1 MDHDV
6 DMDRAVYLDHNAT
19 TTVRPAAAEA
29 VAAALSLTGNASS
42 VHGFGRAVRRAVEDA
57 REAVA
62 ALVGA
67 APADVVFTSGGT
79 EANNLALRG
88 AGRERIVVSAVE
100 HESVLMAG
108 AGAALIPVD
117 SEGVVD
123 LDALDSMLAGEGT
136 PALVSVMLANNETG
150 VVQPVAGIVEVAR
163 RFGALVHCDAVQA
176 AGKIPVDMGA
186 LGVDMVS
193 LSAHKIGG
201 PAGIGA
207 LVVADSVP
215 LSPIVFGGGQE
226 RGRRMGTENF
236 SGIAGF
242 GAAAREAGKGVD
254 GFAGLG
260 RLRDALERRILAVSP
275 ETRIFGAGAGRLPN
289 TSCLTMP
296 GMASETQVMA
306 LDLAGV
312 AVSAGSACSSGKV
325 QASHVLAAMNADAAQ
340 AASAIRASLGWN
352 STAQDV
358 DGFVDAW
365 TALHVRTEAGQGV
378 AAPAA

>member
-1 MDHDV
+1 
-6 DMDRAVYLDHNAT
+6 MDRAVYLDHNAT

-88 AGRERIVVSAVE
+88 AGRERIIVSAVE
-100 HESVLMAG
+100 HESVLTAG

-117 SEGVVD
+117 SDGVID
-123 LDALDSMLAGEGT
+123 LDALETMLAGEGT

-150 VVQPVAGIVEVAR
+150 VVQPVAEAAEVAR
-163 RFGALVHCDAVQA
+163 RCGALVHCDAVQA

-186 LGVDMVS
+186 LGVDMLS

-201 PAGIGA
+201 PAGVGA

-242 GAAAREAGKGVD
+242 AAAAREARKGVD

-260 RLRDALERRILAVSP
+260 RLRDGLERRILAVSP

-289 TSCLTMP
+289 TSCLAMP

-358 DGFVDAW
+358 DAFVDAW
-365 TALHVRTEAGQGV
+365 SALHARAGAGRGV